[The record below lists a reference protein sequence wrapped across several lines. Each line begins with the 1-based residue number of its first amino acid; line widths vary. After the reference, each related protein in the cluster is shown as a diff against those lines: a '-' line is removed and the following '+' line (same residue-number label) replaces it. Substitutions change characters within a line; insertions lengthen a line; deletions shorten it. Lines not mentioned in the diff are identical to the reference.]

1 MSFQTPL
8 NDELSVVHLA
18 VGIAGAYCTKLLVDG
33 GATATRV
40 EPPEGEAL
48 RRRSASHGT
57 PDSSAGGPLFQY
69 LAASTRSVTVDIAS
83 AQDREAAWSLIKA
96 ADIVVWSRGSSV
108 ADADEFAPARIRERA
123 PKAVVVTITPF
134 GLVGENSN
142 KPANEFTLQAM
153 SAGWV
158 TRGRAEREP
167 LAAGG
172 DHGDWV
178 AGTFA
183 ALAGLAAWR
192 RAQDTGEGELVDL
205 STLDA
210 LHLTQSFFGAT
221 YEAAS
226 GAPFRSARAPTVPL
240 NHPTKDGYVG
250 FQITTGQQWLDFCV
264 MVERPDWAD
273 DTTLFRH
280 GARSAR
286 HEELN
291 AQIDS
296 WTSERTT
303 EEVIEFACA
312 LRLPVA
318 PINNGETLTK
328 FEQSVAREWYREN
341 PYTGF
346 MQPTSTYMMHG
357 EVAPRSTGPAP
368 KLGEHNGDIAEIAA
382 APKLADPAGGA
393 KRLPFE
399 GLRIVDFTA
408 FWAGPIITHFFAI
421 LGADVIHM
429 ESVQRPDGI
438 RAATVRTD
446 MSEGWW
452 EASPAFTGANTNKRD
467 LTLNMSMPRGRELAL
482 KLIAEADI
490 VVENFSSR
498 VFEHWGF
505 DYETLAALNPRL
517 IMARASG
524 FGNSGPW
531 RDHVAYATTVEQGSG
546 LAWVTGYADDRPE
559 VTGGACDPIAGSHAA
574 FAVLLG
580 LEYRRRTGKGLLI
593 ETPQFTTGLSLSAEQ
608 VIEYT
613 SSGKLLGRD
622 TNRSWVYAPQGAYRT
637 ADYTPPYDSMPADDW
652 IAISITS
659 DDEWRALCQ
668 VIGASELAMDTELA
682 SVQGRMRRH
691 DEIDAVI
698 AAWAR
703 PLPADS
709 AVAALAAAGVPASRF
724 IGMAGLHEVPEVK
737 ARGLYEEVDQPVL
750 GRVPVIGYPAKFEN
764 GPHRIH
770 RTPAPTLG
778 QHNREILEGLLGL
791 SPAEID
797 ELEAEHIIGVKPK
810 MGTAW

>member
-531 RDHVAYATTVEQGSG
+531 RDHVAYATTVEQGCG

>member
-1 MSFQTPL
+1 MSFETPL
-8 NDELSVVHLA
+8 NDELSVIHLA
-18 VGIAGAYCTKLLVDG
+18 TGIAGAYCTKLLVDG
-33 GATATRV
+33 GATATRL
-40 EPPEGEAL
+40 EPPEGDAL
-48 RRRSASHGT
+48 RRRSASLRET
-57 PDSSAGGPLFQY
+57 DSNVGGVLFQY
-69 LAASTRSVTVDIAS
+69 LAASTRSVTIDVES
-83 AQDREAAWSLIKA
+83 ADDREAAWSLIEA
-96 ADIVVWSRGSSV
+96 ADIVVWSRGSSIT
-108 ADADEFAPARIRERA
+108 AADEFAPGRIRARA
-123 PKAVVVTITPF
+123 PRAVVVTITPF
-134 GLVGENSN
+134 GLVGEENRR
-142 KPANEFTLQAM
+142 PANEFTLQAM

-183 ALAGLAAWR
+183 ALAGLAAWWR
-192 RAQDTGEGELVDL
+192 VRDSGEGELVDL
-205 STLDA
+205 SALDTM
-210 LHLTQSFFGAT
+210 HLTQSFFGAT

-264 MVERPDWAD
+264 MVERPDWSEDA
-273 DTTLFRH
+273 TLFRH

-286 HEELN
+286 YEEMN
-291 AQIDS
+291 AHIDS

-303 EEVIEFACA
+303 AEVIEFASA

-328 FEQSVAREWYREN
+328 FEQSVARGWYREN

-346 MQPTSTYMMHG
+346 LQPNSTYMMHG
-357 EVAPRSTGPAP
+357 EVAPRPTGPAP
-368 KLGEHNGDIAEIAA
+368 KLGEHNGEVTTIAA
-382 APKLADPAGGA
+382 ARKPAAPVGETT
-393 KRLPFE
+393 RLPFE

-446 MSEGWW
+446 MGDGWW

-467 LTLNMSMPRGRELAL
+467 LTLNMSLPRGRELAL

-505 DYETLAALNPRL
+505 DYETLRSINPRL

-559 VTGGACDPIAGSHAA
+559 VTGGACDPIAGSHTA
-574 FAVLLG
+574 FALLLG

-608 VIEYT
+608 VIEYS
-613 SSGKLLGRD
+613 SSGTLLGRD

-637 ADYTPPYDSMPADDW
+637 ADYTPPYDSMPPDDW

-659 DDEWRALCQ
+659 DEEWFALCR
-668 VIGASELAMDTELA
+668 VIGASELAADPELA

-698 AAWAR
+698 GAWAR
-703 PLPADS
+703 PLQADS
-709 AVAALAAAGVPASRF
+709 AVAALIAAGVPASRF
-724 IGMAGLHEVPEVK
+724 IGMAGLDAIPEVK

-750 GRVPVIGYPAKFEN
+750 GRVPVIGYPAKFEK
-764 GPHRIH
+764 GPHRTH

-778 QHNREILEGLLGL
+778 QHNREILEGILGL

-797 ELEAEHIIGVKPK
+797 ELEAENIIGVKPK

>member
-48 RRRSASHGT
+48 RRRSASHGA

-108 ADADEFAPARIRERA
+108 SDADEFAPARIRERA

-531 RDHVAYATTVEQGSG
+531 RDHVAYATTVEQGCG

>member
-1 MSFQTPL
+1 MPFQTPL

-18 VGIAGAYCTKLLVDG
+18 SGIAGAYCTKLLVDG
-33 GATATRV
+33 GATATRL
-40 EPPEGEAL
+40 EPPEGDTL

-57 PDSSAGGPLFQY
+57 PDADAGGALFQY

-83 AQDREAAWSLIKA
+83 AQDREGAWSLIKA
-96 ADIVVWSRGSSV
+96 ADIVIWSRGSSV
-108 ADADEFAPARIRERA
+108 ADADEFAPSHIRERA
-123 PKAVVVTITPF
+123 PTAVVVTITPF
-134 GLVGENSN
+134 GLIGDAS

-192 RAQDTGEGELVDL
+192 RARDTGEGELVDL
-205 STLDA
+205 SALDT

-264 MVERPDWAD
+264 MVERPDWSD

-291 AQIDS
+291 AHIDS
-296 WTSERTT
+296 WTLDRTM
-303 EEVIEFACA
+303 EEVIEFASA
-312 LRLPVA
+312 FRIPVA

-328 FEQSVAREWYREN
+328 FEQSVAREWYCKN
-341 PYTGF
+341 PHTGF
-346 MQPTSTYMMHG
+346 VQPTSTYIMHG
-357 EVAPRSTGPAP
+357 EVAPRSTGPSP
-368 KLGEHNGDIAEIAA
+368 KLGEHNGDVAEIAFA
-382 APKLADPAGGA
+382 RKPAEPVVGA

-452 EASPAFTGANTNKRD
+452 EASPPFTGANTNKRD
-467 LTLNMSMPRGRELAL
+467 LTLNMSVPRGRELAL
-482 KLIAEADI
+482 RLIAEADI

-505 DYETLAALNPRL
+505 DYETLAAVNPRL

-574 FAVLLG
+574 FAVLLA

-637 ADYTPPYDSMPADDW
+637 ADYSPPYDSMPPDDW

-659 DDEWRALCQ
+659 DDEWQALCK
-668 VIGASELAMDTELA
+668 VIGADKLAADPELALVE
-682 SVQGRMRRH
+682 GRMRRH

-709 AVAALAAAGVPASRF
+709 AVAALVAAGVPASRF
-724 IGMAGLHEVPEVK
+724 IGMAGLREVPEVK
-737 ARGLYEEVDQPVL
+737 ARGLYEDVDQPVL
-750 GRVPVIGYPAKFEN
+750 GRVPVIGYPAKFEK

-770 RTPAPTLG
+770 RSPAPTLG

-791 SPAEID
+791 SSAEVD
-797 ELEAEHIIGVKPK
+797 ELEAENIIGVKPK

>member
-1 MSFQTPL
+1 MSFETPL
-8 NDELSVVHLA
+8 NDELSVVQLA
-18 VGIAGAYCTKLLVDG
+18 TGIAGAYCTKLLVDG
-33 GATATRV
+33 GATATRL
-40 EPPEGEAL
+40 EPPEGDPL
-48 RRRSASHGT
+48 RRRSASHSAI
-57 PDSSAGGPLFQY
+57 DSKEGGPLFQY
-69 LAASTRSVTVDIAS
+69 LAASTRGVTIDVECAD
-83 AQDREAAWSLIKA
+83 DLEAAWLLIEA
-96 ADIVVWSRGSSV
+96 ADIVVWSGGSSV
-108 ADADEFAPARIRERA
+108 ADAEEFAPARIRARA
-123 PKAVVVTITPF
+123 PRAVVITITPF
-134 GLVGENSN
+134 GLVGESE
-142 KPANEFTLQAM
+142 KRPANEFTLQAM

-158 TRGRAEREP
+158 TRGHADREP

-172 DHGDWV
+172 DHGDWI

-192 RAQDTGEGELVDL
+192 RARSSGEGEIVDL
-205 STLDA
+205 SALDA
-210 LHLTQSFFGAT
+210 MHLTQSFFGAT
-221 YEAAS
+221 YEAAN
-226 GAPFRSARAPTVPL
+226 GAPFRSSRAPTVPL

-264 MVERPDWAD
+264 MVERPDWSE

-280 GARSAR
+280 GARTAR
-286 HEELN
+286 YQELN
-291 AQIDS
+291 EHIDS

-303 EEVIEFACA
+303 EEVIEFASA

-318 PINNGETLTK
+318 PINNGATLTK
-328 FEQSVAREWYREN
+328 FEQAVARGWYQQN
-341 PYTGF
+341 PHTGF
-346 MQPTSTYMMHG
+346 MQPNPTYMMHG
-357 EVAPRSTGPAP
+357 DVAPRAPGPAP
-368 KLGEHNGDIAEIAA
+368 KLGEHNGEVRNIAA
-382 APKLADPAGGA
+382 APKPTWTGEQAL
-393 KRLPFE
+393 RLPFE
-399 GLRIVDFTA
+399 GLRVIDFTA
-408 FWAGPIITHFFAI
+408 FWAGPIITHFLAI

-467 LTLNMSMPRGRELAL
+467 MTLNMSTPRGREIAMQ
-482 KLIAEADI
+482 LIAEADI
-490 VVENFSSR
+490 IVENFSSR
-498 VFEHWGF
+498 VFEHWGL
-505 DYETLAALNPRL
+505 DYETLRSINPRL

-531 RDHVAYATTVEQGSG
+531 RDHVAYATTVEQGTG

-580 LEYRRRTGKGLLI
+580 LEYRRRTGKGLLL

-613 SSGKLLGRD
+613 STGTLLGRD

-637 ADYTPPYDSMPADDW
+637 ADYVPPYDSMPPDDW
-652 IAISITS
+652 IAISVTS
-659 DDEWRALCQ
+659 DEQWLELCR
-668 VIGASELAMDTELA
+668 VIGASELAADPELA
-682 SVQGRMRRH
+682 NVQGRMRRH
-691 DEIDAVI
+691 DEIDSAI

-703 PLPADS
+703 PLQADS
-709 AVAALAAAGVPASRF
+709 AVSALVAAGVPASRF
-724 IGMAGLHEVPEVK
+724 IGMAGLDQVPEVK

-750 GRVPVIGYPAKFEN
+750 GRVPVIGYPAKFEK

-770 RTPAPTLG
+770 RTPAPMLG
-778 QHNREILEGLLGL
+778 QHNREILEGMIGL
-791 SPAEID
+791 SSAEVD
-797 ELEAEHIIGVKPK
+797 ELAAENIIGVKPK

>member
-1 MSFQTPL
+1 MSFETPL

-18 VGIAGAYCTKLLVDG
+18 TGLAGAYCTKLLVDG
-33 GATATRV
+33 GATATRL
-40 EPPEGEAL
+40 EPPEGDAL
-48 RRRSASHGT
+48 RRRSASLASV
-57 PDSSAGGPLFQY
+57 DSNAGGVLFQY
-69 LAASTRSVTVDIAS
+69 LAASTRSVTVDVDS
-83 AQDREAAWSLIKA
+83 ADDREAAWSLIDA
-96 ADIVVWSRGSSV
+96 ANIVVWSGGSSV
-108 ADADEFAPARIRERA
+108 TDAEEFAPACIRARA
-123 PKAVVVTITPF
+123 PSAVVVTITPF
-134 GLVGENSN
+134 GLIGEDQ
-142 KPANEFTLQAM
+142 KRPANEFTLQAM

-158 TRGRAEREP
+158 TRGQADREP

-183 ALAGLAAWR
+183 ALAALAAWR
-192 RAQDTGEGELVDL
+192 RARSNGEGELVDL

-226 GAPFRSARAPTVPL
+226 GSPFRTSRAPTVPL

-264 MVERPDWAD
+264 MVERPDWSEDA
-273 DTTLFRH
+273 TLFRH
-280 GARSAR
+280 VVRSAR
-286 HEELN
+286 FLELN
-291 AQIDS
+291 EHIDA
-296 WTSERTT
+296 WTSQRSTA
-303 EEVIEFACA
+303 EVIEFASA

-318 PINNGETLTK
+318 PVNNGETLTK
-328 FEQSVAREWYREN
+328 FEQSVARGWYQKN

-346 MQPTSTYMMHG
+346 LQPTPTYTMHG
-357 EVAPRSTGPAP
+357 EVAPRPTGPSP
-368 KLGEHNGDIAEIAA
+368 KLGEHNGDLKDIAA
-382 APKLADPAGGA
+382 THKRATPVGEA
-393 KRLPFE
+393 KHLPFE
-399 GLRIVDFTA
+399 GLRIIDFTA
-408 FWAGPIITHFFAI
+408 YWAGPIITHFFAI
-421 LGADVIHM
+421 MGADVIHM
-429 ESVQRPDGI
+429 ESIQRPDGI

-446 MSEGWW
+446 MGESWW
-452 EASPAFTGANTNKRD
+452 EASPVFTGANTNKRD
-467 LTLNMSMPRGRELAL
+467 LTLNMSVPRGRELAM
-482 KLIAEADI
+482 KLIAEADV

-498 VFEHWGF
+498 VFEHWGLE
-505 DYETLAALNPRL
+505 YETLRAINPSL
-517 IMARASG
+517 IMVRASG

-574 FAVLLG
+574 IALLLG
-580 LEYRRRTGKGLLI
+580 VEYRRRTGKGLLI

-608 VIEYT
+608 VIEYS

-637 ADYTPPYDSMPADDW
+637 ADYTPPYDSMPSDDW

-659 DDEWRALCQ
+659 DEQWLALCR
-668 VIGASELAMDTELA
+668 VIGASGLATDPELA

-691 DEIDAVI
+691 DEIDALI

-703 PLPADS
+703 PLLADS
-709 AVAALAAAGVPASRF
+709 AVATLVAAGVPASRF
-724 IGMAGLHEVPEVK
+724 IGMAGLDEVPEVK

-750 GRVPVIGYPAKFEN
+750 GRVPLIGYPAKFEK

-778 QHNREILEGLLGL
+778 QHNREILEGILGL
-791 SPAEID
+791 SSSEVDA
-797 ELEAEHIIGVKPK
+797 LAAANIIGVQAK

>member
-48 RRRSASHGT
+48 RRRSASHGA

-108 ADADEFAPARIRERA
+108 SDADEFAPARIRERA

-226 GAPFRSARAPTVPL
+226 GAPFRSGRAPTVPL

-691 DEIDAVI
+691 DEIDAII

-709 AVAALAAAGVPASRF
+709 AVAALVAAGVPASRF

>member
-48 RRRSASHGT
+48 RRRSASHGA

-108 ADADEFAPARIRERA
+108 SDADEFAPARIRERA

-709 AVAALAAAGVPASRF
+709 AVAALVAAGVPASRF